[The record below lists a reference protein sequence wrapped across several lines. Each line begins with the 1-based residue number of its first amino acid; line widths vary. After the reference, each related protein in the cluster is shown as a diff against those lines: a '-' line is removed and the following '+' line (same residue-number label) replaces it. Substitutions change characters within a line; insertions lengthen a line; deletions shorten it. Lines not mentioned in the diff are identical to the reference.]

1 MEYHDDLR
9 DELIDTTDHYR
20 LADGT
25 YGPDP
30 DRSSYVQADDKGRV
44 HPTDMSQRAM
54 LEELV
59 LFSRQVIDVIG
70 EFQGSS
76 MMGMMKTAKNLKFPG
91 R

>member
-1 MEYHDDLR
+1 MM
-9 DELIDTTDHYR
+9 DETNTVPM
-20 LADGT
+20 T
-25 YGPDP
+25 
-30 DRSSYVQADDKGRV
+30 QTDDKGRV
-44 HPTDMSQRAM
+44 HPTDMSERAM

>member
-9 DELIDTTDHYR
+9 DELVDTGD
-20 LADGT
+20 
-25 YGPDP
+25 
-30 DRSSYVQADDKGRV
+30 YVQADNKGRV
-44 HPTDMSQRAM
+44 HPTDMSERAM

-76 MMGMMKTAKNLKFPG
+76 MMGMMRTAKNLKLPG